1 MDVAREPGP
10 SSQVVRQVL
19 AGLHGPDVD
28 PQEALDALDHV
39 EKMMAELDGDG
50 VVDLVSALA
59 ERLPALVVAQARA
72 WVGPSDSSVV
82 AGLGAHH
89 HRIAV
94 ATAVRPWD
102 EQAIRAVE
110 TAARRQEWHEAE
122 LDAVLRVMRD
132 DAPELTAPRGVGD
145 VDLGGR
151 WWIVAERLWDW
162 TLWRCDD
169 GRAVLERVEGGVGM
183 WTSVQAL
190 SDDAAADVVAA
201 VVAGIELTGR
211 EIAPSPPGS

>member
-1 MDVAREPGP
+1 
-10 SSQVVRQVL
+10 
-19 AGLHGPDVD
+19 
-28 PQEALDALDHV
+28 
-39 EKMMAELDGDG
+39 
-50 VVDLVSALA
+50 
-59 ERLPALVVAQARA
+59 
-72 WVGPSDSSVV
+72 
-82 AGLGAHH
+82 
-89 HRIAV
+89 
-94 ATAVRPWD
+94 
-102 EQAIRAVE
+102 
-110 TAARRQEWHEAE
+110 
-122 LDAVLRVMRD
+122 VLRVMRD

-190 SDDAAADVVAA
+190 SDDGAAQVVAA

-211 EIAPSPPGS
+211 EIAPASPPGS